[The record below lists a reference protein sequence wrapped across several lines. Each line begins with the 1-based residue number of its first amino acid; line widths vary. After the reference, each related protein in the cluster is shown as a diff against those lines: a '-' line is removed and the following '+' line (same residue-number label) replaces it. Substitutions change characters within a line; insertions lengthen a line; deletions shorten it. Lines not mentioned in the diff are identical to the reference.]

1 VPSIVKRILLVE
13 DDAGAQL
20 LYSNRLTDLGFEVV
34 VSPTGAMGLMEARSR
49 PFDLYLVDIGLGSG
63 IDGYEV
69 CRRLKTIP
77 EIHGVPVVL
86 ISGHVKTQEDLHR
99 GYEAGCQSFLVKGD
113 LTLLED
119 VVRAMLR
126 IKTLQ
131 DDLALQNRLLD
142 EHNRRLSA
150 ERARAA
156 ELEQAL
162 THTAG
167 KIVREPLRP
176 DGMLLVDG
184 EGVVRASD
192 RGARELFGH
201 ALEGKHLARLAPDSR
216 LEASVRNARTEPVEA
231 LRCELPERPGRAA
244 RALVASVHPFVPA
257 PEPVEPTLR
266 LVLLFDPSRARAAAA
281 SGAGGLES
289 LRREWAPLIEAARD
303 VYRPEGLV
311 GVSAAVQALRERA
324 ERAAH
329 LETPVLITGPV
340 GSGKAFLARVLH
352 FTSLRPGPLV
362 TVACSARDAEQELFG
377 AAERGEQAPE
387 RPDGPGA
394 FLQAAGGTLLLR
406 DVERLDLATQARV
419 LEALEQRRIP
429 RAGSAAAERNDV
441 RLVAT
446 TNADLGALA
455 KQGRFLPALLRR
467 LSGETLALPAL
478 ATRLED
484 VEPLAHHFLA
494 RHRRRPDAA
503 LAPEV
508 VWVLERHDWP
518 ENVRELERAVQSAC
532 ESARSSEI
540 EVSDLPQALAD
551 LHARLV
557 ARGERPDA
565 TPRARTGLERE
576 LDSLLASL
584 DSTVSLL
591 DAYEKG
597 ALLHA
602 LRLTDGDKLAAARLL
617 KVGKSTFYR
626 KLKYHGIT

>member
-1 VPSIVKRILLVE
+1 VKRILLVD

-34 VSPTGAMGLMEARSR
+34 VSPTGAMGLMEARSA
-49 PFDLYLVDIGLGSG
+49 PFDLFLVDVGLGSG

-162 THTAG
+162 THTGARTL
-167 KIVREPLRP
+167 REPLRP

-192 RGARELFGH
+192 RGARDLFGH

-231 LRCELPERPGRAA
+231 LRCELPERPGRTA

-257 PEPVEPTLR
+257 HERMEPTLR
-266 LVLLFDPSRARAAAA
+266 LVMLFDPARARAAAA
-281 SGAGGLES
+281 SGTGGLES
-289 LRREWAPLIEAARD
+289 LRREWAPLIEAARE

-311 GVSAAVQALRERA
+311 GVSPAVQALRESVQT
-324 ERAAH
+324 AAQH
-329 LETPVLITGPV
+329 EAPVLVRGPV

-352 FTSLRPGPLV
+352 FASLRPGPLV
-362 TVACSARDAEQELFG
+362 TVACGGGDVEQELFG
-377 AAERGEQAPE
+377 SVRRENAPE
-387 RPDGPGA
+387 SPGA
-394 FLQAAGGTLLLR
+394 FLQAAGGTLLLL
-406 DVERLDLATQARV
+406 DVERLELALQERV
-419 LEALEQRRIP
+419 LEAHEQRRIL
-429 RAGSAAAERNDV
+429 RAGATTPERVEARLIATTRAD
-441 RLVAT
+441 LVA
-446 TNADLGALA
+446 LVR
-455 KQGRFLPALLRR
+455 QERFLPALLRAFA
-467 LSGETLALPAL
+467 SETLVLPAL
-478 ATRLED
+478 AQRPED
-484 VEPLAHHFLA
+484 IEPLAHHFLA
-494 RHRRRPDAA
+494 RHRRKAEA
-503 LAPEV
+503 GLAPEV

-532 ESARSSEI
+532 EAARTSE
-540 EVSDLPQALAD
+540 VGVADLPQPLAD

-557 ARGERPDA
+557 VRGERPGSV
-565 TPRARTGLERE
+565 TRARTGLERE